1 MFAYAY
7 TILAIIIVAFLVAKI
22 KLSTE
27 LSMLFATCVAALY
40 HGVTYSGDVFP
51 VRHIVEGMFTYFDVC
66 LTFITATFFMILVKE
81 SGGVAFIV
89 RRIVARFRE
98 HRTVCLLLLT
108 LVMLIPGALTGS
120 GATSV
125 LTVGALVGTVLAV
138 MGVNETKR
146 TAAIFLTAAMSAAA
160 PPINLW
166 AMMAAA
172 GANMPYVGFTYP
184 LGILSVFGALFS
196 MFYLAW
202 GGASLDGDKVLE
214 TLPEAPEKMGWL
226 RVLLPFAVLA
236 GLIIGGRVAPF
247 SFPVVGLPL
256 IFIISAL
263 AMIALSP
270 VKLGV
275 WKIATDTVRNLL
287 PLVGIMVVV
296 GALNQVMAMTGARGL
311 LSLLIVTLPMTTLF
325 ATLFFILP
333 ISEGILQYAV
343 APLVGVP
350 LIMLFNM
357 KGLNP
362 IIALSAMAVLWPLG
376 DCLPPTAV
384 VGRAAV
390 MELDYKG
397 RYYKDF
403 VAACFVP
410 FIVIAVLCTL
420 FLVFSKDLSF
430 LAQ

>member
-1 MFAYAY
+1 M
-7 TILAIIIVAFLVAKI
+7 
-22 KLSTE
+22 
-27 LSMLFATCVAALY
+27 
-40 HGVTYSGDVFP
+40 
-51 VRHIVEGMFTYFDVC
+51 
-66 LTFITATFFMILVKE
+66 
-81 SGGVAFIV
+81 
-89 RRIVARFRE
+89 
-98 HRTVCLLLLT
+98 
-108 LVMLIPGALTGS
+108 
-120 GATSV
+120 
-125 LTVGALVGTVLAV
+125 
-138 MGVNETKR
+138 
-146 TAAIFLTAAMSAAA
+146 
-160 PPINLW
+160 
-166 AMMAAA
+166 
-172 GANMPYVGFTYP
+172 
-184 LGILSVFGALFS
+184 
-196 MFYLAW
+196 
-202 GGASLDGDKVLE
+202 
-214 TLPEAPEKMGWL
+214 
-226 RVLLPFAVLA
+226 
-236 GLIIGGRVAPF
+236 
-247 SFPVVGLPL
+247 
-256 IFIISAL
+256 
-263 AMIALSP
+263 
-270 VKLGV
+270 
-275 WKIATDTVRNLL
+275 
-287 PLVGIMVVV
+287 
-296 GALNQVMAMTGARGL
+296 
-311 LSLLIVTLPMTTLF
+311 TLPMTTLF